1 MDAFDNMSV
10 LNRPGSNARRSS
22 QSSNEIFTSQVQD
35 LQNIPRSFNSNTTN
49 INLPK
54 NYNAANQ
61 LPFSSHQQ
69 KIIMEHLLIT
79 KNNTQQQ
86 KDYSHVPCKFFK
98 MGNCQ
103 AGLSCPFSH
112 SQDIINSANNLP
124 CKYFAKG
131 NCKFGNKCVNAHVL
145 PNGLRMNSK
154 GPIEIAPSSHNN
166 YFSHTR
172 SASFSTYMSPPMSAN
187 TDISHSASSTNY
199 FAPQYPLSP
208 PQKSP
213 EALHSDFFSPP
224 STTSSYLNYNY
235 SNANTNTSAYS
246 PVSSSSSNIWQ
257 EQGQTTLSN
266 SSVSQSSRYCTS
278 PAIQEES
285 DNEIEEMLIHDFNA
299 RCRQE

>member
-10 LNRPGSNARRSS
+10 LNRPSANARRSS
-22 QSSNEIFTSQVQD
+22 QSSNEMFAPQIQD
-35 LQNIPRSFNSNTTN
+35 LQNIPRSFNSNSTN
-49 INLPK
+49 LNLPK

-79 KNNTQQQ
+79 KNNSQQQ

-103 AGLSCPFSH
+103 AGSSCPFSH
-112 SQDIINSANNLP
+112 SPDIINSANNLP

-131 NCKFGNKCVNAHVL
+131 NCKFGNKCVNAHIL

-166 YFSHTR
+166 YFSHSR
-172 SASFSTYMSPPMSAN
+172 SASFSTYISPPMSAN
-187 TDISHSASSTNY
+187 TDIAYSASSTNY

-224 STTSSYLNYNY
+224 SSSSSYVNYNY
-235 SNANTNTSAYS
+235 SNTTTNTSSYS
-246 PVSSSSSNIWQ
+246 PVSSNIWQ
-257 EQGQTTLSN
+257 EQGQTALSN
-266 SSVSQSSRYCTS
+266 SNGSQNTRYCTS

>member
-1 MDAFDNMSV
+1 MEAFDNTSL
-10 LNRPGSNARRSS
+10 LNHSGNNTGRSS
-22 QSSNEIFTSQVQD
+22 QFTPRVQD
-35 LQNIPRSFNSNTTN
+35 LQKIPRSFNDNNGNVTS
-49 INLPK
+49 PK

-79 KNNTQQQ
+79 KSNSQQQ

-103 AGLSCPFSH
+103 AGSSCPFSH
-112 SQDIINSANNLP
+112 SPDIISSANNLP

-145 PNGLRMNSK
+145 PNGFKMNSK
-154 GPIEIAPSSHNN
+154 EPIEIALPSQNI
-166 YFSHTR
+166 YFSHAR
-172 SASFSTYMSPPMSAN
+172 SASFSNCMSPPLSAH
-187 TDISHSASSTNY
+187 TEFSHSVSNTNY
-199 FAPQYPLSP
+199 LSSQNPTSP

-213 EALHSDFFSPP
+213 ESLHADFFSPP
-224 STTSSYLNYNY
+224 SSSSSYMNYNY
-235 SNANTNTSAYS
+235 NNSSNINTYS

-266 SSVSQSSRYCTS
+266 ANVNQNIRYRTNS
-278 PAIQEES
+278 AIQEES
-285 DNEIEEMLIHDFNA
+285 DNEIEELLIHDFNS
-299 RCRQE
+299 RYSQK